1 MNHVNCRRK
10 KSGDNKLFDLSRFDE
25 WFELT
30 YKPVNCGG
38 LPVPKIIS
46 FKEHIR
52 ILKERDNDY
61 TSLQNRYNELVDD
74 YNKLQKAYCE
84 ATGERYVEEGKESD
98 LVNKLTK
105 AKEIIQGLLE
115 LPDLIEDRTIE
126 HTELIAQAEAFIKG

>member
-25 WFELT
+25 WFALT
-30 YKPVNCGG
+30 YTQQNCGG

-52 ILKERDNDY
+52 IIKERDNNY
-61 TSLQNRYNELVDD
+61 ASLQNRYNELVDD

-84 ATGERYVEEGKESD
+84 ATAERYVEEGVE
-98 LVNKLTK
+98 
-105 AKEIIQGLLE
+105 
-115 LPDLIEDRTIE
+115 
-126 HTELIAQAEAFIKG
+126 